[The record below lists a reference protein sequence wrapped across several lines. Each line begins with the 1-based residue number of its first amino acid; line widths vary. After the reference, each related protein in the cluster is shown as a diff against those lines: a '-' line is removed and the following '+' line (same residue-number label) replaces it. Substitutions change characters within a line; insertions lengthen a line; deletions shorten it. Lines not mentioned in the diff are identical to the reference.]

1 MPKMTPTLKPT
12 TPNTA
17 TPTVLRHN
25 DLATVANVVKA
36 GGLIVYPTDTIWGL
50 GCDATNAVAVQKLRA
65 VKGKPADAPLIW
77 LLPSVAAVQ
86 KYCGNLDPVAR
97 KLLRRP
103 RTTVVVNGQGVRVVS
118 HGWLNKLLTRCGVPL
133 VATSANRHG
142 QTPVQS
148 WRQALTT
155 FGDSVTV
162 IKGRKIYH
170 KAPSTVIKVT
180 NGQTAI
186 IRD

>member
-1 MPKMTPTLKPT
+1 MPKTTPKSKPT
-12 TPNTA
+12 TA
-17 TPTVLRHN
+17 TPTALGHN

-50 GCDATNAVAVQKLRA
+50 GCDATNATAVQKLRT

-77 LLPSVAAVQ
+77 LLPSLTAVV
-86 KYCGNLDPVAR
+86 KYCGAVDPVAR

-103 RTTVVVNGQGVRVVS
+103 RTTVIVNGQGVRVVS

-142 QTPVQS
+142 ETPVQS

-155 FGDSVTV
+155 FADSVTV